1 MIHGPD
7 CRCTAY
13 RCRQVNIVTKLVSP
27 KPFPYRFRVLPPGRR
42 RQSDLVESAAGRF
55 VESRFA
61 TVPGIRPGLPASPG
75 FSNIPA
81 RCAAASNR
89 RAVCP
94 TLPRTFPKSG
104 TTKTYVPAGRN
115 YANDRNILVNNP
127 RYVNPYGSGYYG
139 FYDSPFYYIWLFS
152 ILDDDQNN
160 NPLPPQSD
168 EGKIA
173 PIIPSELGVIS
184 ALVDEVQSK

>member
-1 MIHGPD
+1 MKKVIILLVLFTLAGPSSAFAGFSSGGGFKSSGGSSFKSSSGSKPSSGSKSYSAPKPAYSVAKPTLAKPSTGPKQQPLP
-7 CRCTAY
+7 TA
-13 RCRQVNIVTKLVSP
+13 KLVP
-27 KPFPYRFRVLPPGRR
+27 
-42 RQSDLVESAAGRF
+42 
-55 VESRFA
+55 
-61 TVPGIRPGLPASPG
+61 TV
-75 FSNIPA
+75 IP
-81 RCAAASNR
+81 
-89 RAVCP
+89 
-94 TLPRTFPKSG
+94 TRTFPKSG
-104 TTKTYVPAGRN
+104 TTKTYVPAGLN
-115 YANDRNILVNNP
+115 YTNDRNILVNNP

-152 ILDDDQNN
+152 ILDDDQSN